1 MGLPE
6 DKLCICNQPQPQNLT
21 VGDALVLECGAV
33 GNPIPN
39 YQWFRNGFPLANG
52 SKNVYTV
59 SYCNRP
65 RLGADVKRLELTT
78 ESSLEENNFS
88 RTLITSDEVLL
99 LVFHSFL
106 AVSLRCKA

>member
-39 YQWFRNGFPLANG
+39 YQWFRDGFPLANG
-52 SKNVYTV
+52 SKNIYTV
-59 SYCNRP
+59 SYCNGP
-65 RLGADVKRLELTT
+65 HLGADVKHLEPTIVSL
-78 ESSLEENNFS
+78 LEENNFS
-88 RTLITSDEVLL
+88 RILITSDKVLL
-99 LVFHSFL
+99 LVFLPFL
-106 AVSLRCKA
+106 GYKA

>member
-59 SYCNRP
+59 SYCNGP

-99 LVFHSFL
+99 LVFYSFL

>member
-6 DKLCICNQPQPQNLT
+6 NKLCVCNQPQPQNLA

-33 GNPIPN
+33 GNPIPH

-52 SKNVYTV
+52 NKNVYTV
-59 SYCNRP
+59 SYCHGSH
-65 RLGADVKRLELTT
+65 LGANVNHLELTT

-88 RTLITSDEVLL
+88 RTLVTSDEVLI
-99 LVFHSFL
+99 
-106 AVSLRCKA
+106 